1 MRVHGL
7 AVQQERLLGQG
18 HEFHG
23 PFLNPDVPT
32 PECVEWLL
40 TTSIFLTDVMLFT
53 NPRFHFSMLTS
64 QSFHFVSKGVP
75 SFPSFLTKG
84 FLHF

>member
-7 AVQQERLLGQG
+7 AVQQERFLGQG
-18 HEFHG
+18 HEFHES
-23 PFLNPDVPT
+23 FLNPDVPT

-40 TTSIFLTDVMLFT
+40 TTSIFLIDVMLFT
-53 NPRFHFSMLTS
+53 NFRSLLCAYLLV
-64 QSFHFVSKGVP
+64 VSL
-75 SFPSFLTKG
+75 FIERRSFLPLFFFTKD